1 MRAGELRHRAEIV
14 ELNADLLPT
23 VIGSAWVG
31 VIAKEAADV
40 PMPSGLRN
48 PAKIDVRAR
57 YTSKLTGGRYLRL
70 GQRLLHITSARDPLG
85 NKAELR
91 ISADELIGQPAQ
103 YLPAGGTAV
112 ACRVHLTHQAP
123 WFDEEGTVTGYKTKA
138 EVAVI
143 EVGRPEQGD
152 QIQIGD
158 DTYSIIGYANDTDD
172 GVVRGLWLEREA

>member
-1 MRAGELRHRAEIV
+1 MQPGRLNQRAEV
-14 ELNADLLPT
+14 LSLGADL
-23 VIGSAWVG
+23 VSQSHGSRWVG
-31 VIAKEAADV
+31 IRSKAAADV
-40 PMPSGLRN
+40 PAANGLRTG
-48 PAKIDVRAR
+48 AMVEVRAR
-57 YTSKLTGGRYLRL
+57 AGAELTVGRYLRV
-70 GQRLLHITSARDPLG
+70 GQRLLHITSVRDPLG

-103 YLPAGGTAV
+103 YLPAGGTSV

-123 WFDEEGTVTGYKTKA
+123 WFDEEGTVTDYKTKA

>member
-14 ELNADLLPT
+14 ELNADLLPN

-70 GQRLLHITSARDPLG
+70 GQRLLHITSVRDPLG

-91 ISADELIGQPAQ
+91 ISADELIG
-103 YLPAGGTAV
+103 LPSQLLPLSGGV
-112 ACRVHLTHQAP
+112 VPCRVHLVHQAP
-123 WFDEEGTVTGYKTKA
+123 WLDEEGVVTDYRTRA

-143 EVGRPEQGD
+143 EVGRPEEGD
-152 QIQIGD
+152 RLQINGHLYIV
-158 DTYSIIGYANDTDD
+158 TGYARDTDD
-172 GVVRGLWLEREA
+172 GVVRGLWLERES

>member
-14 ELNADLLPT
+14 ELNADLVPT
-23 VIGSAWVG
+23 VIGGAWVG

-48 PAKIDVRAR
+48 PAKIDIRAR
-57 YTSKLTGGRYLRL
+57 FSSKITAGRYLRVGL
-70 GQRLLHITSARDPLG
+70 RLLHITSARDPLG

-103 YLPAGGTAV
+103 YLPAGGDPV

-123 WFDEEGTVTGYKTKA
+123 WFDEEGTVTDYKTRA

-152 QIQIGD
+152 QIQIGA
-158 DTYSIIGYANDTDD
+158 DTYAVIGYAKDTDD
-172 GVVRGLWLEREA
+172 GVVRGLWLEREV